1 MDNLEVK
8 KILIEESLR
17 KSQMSQIFDVVSN
30 DKMVFFRSLQQYK
43 NNKLLLGI
51 ILDESAYTTITIF
64 FGKVIDESR
73 KDIIIKLINELN
85 GLHNVEKFVL
95 NRNDELLVQVPYV
108 ALSQDF
114 NGDIALDLLKTLYHM
129 LTNTLRGGFNHD
141 LYGFFVI
148 FVVSGFHGVF
158 EKAVI
163 VGLFFQHAHA
173 ALSEKGIVTGKVG
186 LGDDD
191 DFFVAGKLEGTVKTG
206 AAASCDEDI
215 CFHN

>member
-43 NNKLLLGI
+43 SNKLLLGI

-64 FGKVIDESR
+64 FGKVIDESK

-129 LTNTLRGGFNHD
+129 LTNNAYDKF
-141 LYGFFVI
+141 
-148 FVVSGFHGVF
+148 
-158 EKAVI
+158 
-163 VGLFFQHAHA
+163 
-173 ALSEKGIVTGKVG
+173 
-186 LGDDD
+186 
-191 DFFVAGKLEGTVKTG
+191 
-206 AAASCDEDI
+206 EDI
-215 CFHN
+215 LGESMCNKL

>member
-51 ILDESAYTTITIF
+51 ILDES
-64 FGKVIDESR
+64 K

-129 LTNTLRGGFNHD
+129 LTNNAYDKF
-141 LYGFFVI
+141 
-148 FVVSGFHGVF
+148 
-158 EKAVI
+158 
-163 VGLFFQHAHA
+163 
-173 ALSEKGIVTGKVG
+173 
-186 LGDDD
+186 
-191 DFFVAGKLEGTVKTG
+191 
-206 AAASCDEDI
+206 EDI
-215 CFHN
+215 LGESMCNKL

>member
-73 KDIIIKLINELN
+73 KDIINELN

-129 LTNTLRGGFNHD
+129 LTNNAYDKF
-141 LYGFFVI
+141 
-148 FVVSGFHGVF
+148 
-158 EKAVI
+158 
-163 VGLFFQHAHA
+163 
-173 ALSEKGIVTGKVG
+173 
-186 LGDDD
+186 
-191 DFFVAGKLEGTVKTG
+191 
-206 AAASCDEDI
+206 EDI
-215 CFHN
+215 LGESMCNKL

>member
-108 ALSQDF
+108 ALSRDF

-129 LTNTLRGGFNHD
+129 LTNNAYDKF
-141 LYGFFVI
+141 
-148 FVVSGFHGVF
+148 
-158 EKAVI
+158 
-163 VGLFFQHAHA
+163 
-173 ALSEKGIVTGKVG
+173 
-186 LGDDD
+186 
-191 DFFVAGKLEGTVKTG
+191 
-206 AAASCDEDI
+206 EDI
-215 CFHN
+215 LGESMCNKL

>member
-30 DKMVFFRSLQQYK
+30 DKMVFFRSLKQYK

-64 FGKVIDESR
+64 FGKVIDESK

-129 LTNTLRGGFNHD
+129 LTNNAYDKF
-141 LYGFFVI
+141 
-148 FVVSGFHGVF
+148 
-158 EKAVI
+158 
-163 VGLFFQHAHA
+163 
-173 ALSEKGIVTGKVG
+173 
-186 LGDDD
+186 
-191 DFFVAGKLEGTVKTG
+191 
-206 AAASCDEDI
+206 EDI
-215 CFHN
+215 LGESMCNKL

>member
-30 DKMVFFRSLQQYK
+30 YKMVFFRSLQQNK

-51 ILDESAYTTITIF
+51 ILDESAYTAITIF
-64 FGKVIDESR
+64 FGKVIDESK

-129 LTNTLRGGFNHD
+129 LTNNAYDKF
-141 LYGFFVI
+141 
-148 FVVSGFHGVF
+148 
-158 EKAVI
+158 
-163 VGLFFQHAHA
+163 
-173 ALSEKGIVTGKVG
+173 
-186 LGDDD
+186 
-191 DFFVAGKLEGTVKTG
+191 
-206 AAASCDEDI
+206 EDI
-215 CFHN
+215 LGESMCNKL

>member
-30 DKMVFFRSLQQYK
+30 DKMVFLRSLQHYK

-64 FGKVIDESR
+64 FGKVIDESK

-114 NGDIALDLLKTLYHM
+114 NGDIVIDLL
-129 LTNTLRGGFNHD
+129 RD
-141 LYGFFVI
+141 LLVI
-148 FVVSGFHGVF
+148 LVKK
-158 EKAVI
+158 EYIK
-163 VGLFFQHAHA
+163 FQD
-173 ALSEKGIVTGKVG
+173 I
-186 LGDDD
+186 LGDSMMI
-191 DFFVAGKLEGTVKTG
+191 DFENN
-206 AAASCDEDI
+206 D
-215 CFHN
+215 

>member
-8 KILIEESLR
+8 NILIEESLR

-64 FGKVIDESR
+64 FGKVIDESK

-129 LTNTLRGGFNHD
+129 LTNNAYDKF
-141 LYGFFVI
+141 
-148 FVVSGFHGVF
+148 
-158 EKAVI
+158 
-163 VGLFFQHAHA
+163 
-173 ALSEKGIVTGKVG
+173 
-186 LGDDD
+186 
-191 DFFVAGKLEGTVKTG
+191 
-206 AAASCDEDI
+206 EDI
-215 CFHN
+215 LGESMCNKL

>member
-64 FGKVIDESR
+64 FGKVIDESSI

-114 NGDIALDLLKTLYHM
+114 NGDIVIDLL
-129 LTNTLRGGFNHD
+129 RD
-141 LYGFFVI
+141 LLVI
-148 FVVSGFHGVF
+148 LVKK
-158 EKAVI
+158 EYIK
-163 VGLFFQHAHA
+163 FQD
-173 ALSEKGIVTGKVG
+173 I
-186 LGDDD
+186 LGDSMMI
-191 DFFVAGKLEGTVKTG
+191 DFENN
-206 AAASCDEDI
+206 D
-215 CFHN
+215 

>member
-64 FGKVIDESR
+64 FGKVIDESK

-129 LTNTLRGGFNHD
+129 LTNNAYYKF
-141 LYGFFVI
+141 
-148 FVVSGFHGVF
+148 
-158 EKAVI
+158 
-163 VGLFFQHAHA
+163 
-173 ALSEKGIVTGKVG
+173 
-186 LGDDD
+186 
-191 DFFVAGKLEGTVKTG
+191 
-206 AAASCDEDI
+206 
-215 CFHN
+215 

>member
-64 FGKVIDESR
+64 FGKVIDESK

-129 LTNTLRGGFNHD
+129 LTN
-141 LYGFFVI
+141 
-148 FVVSGFHGVF
+148 
-158 EKAVI
+158 
-163 VGLFFQHAHA
+163 HAYD
-173 ALSEKGIVTGKVG
+173 K
-186 LGDDD
+186 
-191 DFFVAGKLEGTVKTG
+191 F
-206 AAASCDEDI
+206 
-215 CFHN
+215 

>member
-51 ILDESAYTTITIF
+51 ILDESAYTAITIF
-64 FGKVIDESR
+64 FGKVIDESK

-114 NGDIALDLLKTLYHM
+114 NGDIALDLLKTLYHI
-129 LTNTLRGGFNHD
+129 LTNNAYDKF
-141 LYGFFVI
+141 
-148 FVVSGFHGVF
+148 
-158 EKAVI
+158 
-163 VGLFFQHAHA
+163 
-173 ALSEKGIVTGKVG
+173 
-186 LGDDD
+186 
-191 DFFVAGKLEGTVKTG
+191 
-206 AAASCDEDI
+206 EDI
-215 CFHN
+215 LGESMCNKL

>member
-30 DKMVFFRSLQQYK
+30 DKMVFFRLLQQYK

-64 FGKVIDESR
+64 FGKVIDESK

-129 LTNTLRGGFNHD
+129 LTNNAYDKF
-141 LYGFFVI
+141 
-148 FVVSGFHGVF
+148 
-158 EKAVI
+158 
-163 VGLFFQHAHA
+163 
-173 ALSEKGIVTGKVG
+173 
-186 LGDDD
+186 
-191 DFFVAGKLEGTVKTG
+191 
-206 AAASCDEDI
+206 EDI
-215 CFHN
+215 LGESMCNKL

>member
-64 FGKVIDESR
+64 FGNVIDESK

-129 LTNTLRGGFNHD
+129 LTNNAYDKF
-141 LYGFFVI
+141 
-148 FVVSGFHGVF
+148 
-158 EKAVI
+158 
-163 VGLFFQHAHA
+163 
-173 ALSEKGIVTGKVG
+173 
-186 LGDDD
+186 
-191 DFFVAGKLEGTVKTG
+191 
-206 AAASCDEDI
+206 EDI
-215 CFHN
+215 LGESMCNKL

>member
-64 FGKVIDESR
+64 FGKVIDESK

-129 LTNTLRGGFNHD
+129 LTN
-141 LYGFFVI
+141 
-148 FVVSGFHGVF
+148 
-158 EKAVI
+158 
-163 VGLFFQHAHA
+163 HAYD
-173 ALSEKGIVTGKVG
+173 K
-186 LGDDD
+186 
-191 DFFVAGKLEGTVKTG
+191 F
-206 AAASCDEDI
+206 EDI
-215 CFHN
+215 LDESMCNKL

>member
-51 ILDESAYTTITIF
+51 TIF
-64 FGKVIDESR
+64 FGKVIDESK

-129 LTNTLRGGFNHD
+129 LTNNAYDKF
-141 LYGFFVI
+141 
-148 FVVSGFHGVF
+148 
-158 EKAVI
+158 
-163 VGLFFQHAHA
+163 
-173 ALSEKGIVTGKVG
+173 
-186 LGDDD
+186 
-191 DFFVAGKLEGTVKTG
+191 
-206 AAASCDEDI
+206 EDI
-215 CFHN
+215 LGESMCNKL

>member
-64 FGKVIDESR
+64 FGKVIDESK

-114 NGDIALDLLKTLYHM
+114 NGDIVIDLL
-129 LTNTLRGGFNHD
+129 RD
-141 LYGFFVI
+141 LLVI
-148 FVVSGFHGVF
+148 LVKK
-158 EKAVI
+158 EYIK
-163 VGLFFQHAHA
+163 FQD
-173 ALSEKGIVTGKVG
+173 I
-186 LGDDD
+186 LGDSMMI
-191 DFFVAGKLEGTVKTG
+191 DFENN
-206 AAASCDEDI
+206 D
-215 CFHN
+215 

>member
-64 FGKVIDESR
+64 FGKVIDESK

-129 LTNTLRGGFNHD
+129 LTNNAYDKF
-141 LYGFFVI
+141 
-148 FVVSGFHGVF
+148 
-158 EKAVI
+158 
-163 VGLFFQHAHA
+163 
-173 ALSEKGIVTGKVG
+173 
-186 LGDDD
+186 
-191 DFFVAGKLEGTVKTG
+191 
-206 AAASCDEDI
+206 EDI
-215 CFHN
+215 LGESMFNKL

>member
-30 DKMVFFRSLQQYK
+30 DKMVFFRSLKQYK

-64 FGKVIDESR
+64 FGKVIDESK

-114 NGDIALDLLKTLYHM
+114 NGDIALDLLKTLYHI
-129 LTNTLRGGFNHD
+129 LTNNAYDKF
-141 LYGFFVI
+141 
-148 FVVSGFHGVF
+148 
-158 EKAVI
+158 
-163 VGLFFQHAHA
+163 
-173 ALSEKGIVTGKVG
+173 
-186 LGDDD
+186 
-191 DFFVAGKLEGTVKTG
+191 
-206 AAASCDEDI
+206 EDI
-215 CFHN
+215 LGESMCNKL

>member
-64 FGKVIDESR
+64 FGKVIDESK

-95 NRNDELLVQVPYV
+95 NRNDEHLVQVPYV

-129 LTNTLRGGFNHD
+129 LTNNAYDKF
-141 LYGFFVI
+141 
-148 FVVSGFHGVF
+148 
-158 EKAVI
+158 
-163 VGLFFQHAHA
+163 
-173 ALSEKGIVTGKVG
+173 
-186 LGDDD
+186 
-191 DFFVAGKLEGTVKTG
+191 
-206 AAASCDEDI
+206 EDI
-215 CFHN
+215 LGESMCNKL

>member
-30 DKMVFFRSLQQYK
+30 DKMVFFRSLQPYK

-64 FGKVIDESR
+64 FGKVIDESK

-129 LTNTLRGGFNHD
+129 LTNNAYDKF
-141 LYGFFVI
+141 
-148 FVVSGFHGVF
+148 
-158 EKAVI
+158 
-163 VGLFFQHAHA
+163 
-173 ALSEKGIVTGKVG
+173 
-186 LGDDD
+186 
-191 DFFVAGKLEGTVKTG
+191 
-206 AAASCDEDI
+206 EDI
-215 CFHN
+215 LGESMCNKL

>member
-64 FGKVIDESR
+64 FGKVIDESK

-129 LTNTLRGGFNHD
+129 LANNAYDKF
-141 LYGFFVI
+141 
-148 FVVSGFHGVF
+148 
-158 EKAVI
+158 
-163 VGLFFQHAHA
+163 
-173 ALSEKGIVTGKVG
+173 
-186 LGDDD
+186 
-191 DFFVAGKLEGTVKTG
+191 
-206 AAASCDEDI
+206 EDI
-215 CFHN
+215 LGESMCNKL

>member
-64 FGKVIDESR
+64 FGKVVDESK

-129 LTNTLRGGFNHD
+129 LTHNAYD
-141 LYGFFVI
+141 K
-148 FVVSGFHGVF
+148 F
-158 EKAVI
+158 EEI
-163 VGLFFQHAHA
+163 
-173 ALSEKGIVTGKVG
+173 
-186 LGDDD
+186 LGESMYN
-191 DFFVAGKLEGTVKTG
+191 KL
-206 AAASCDEDI
+206 
-215 CFHN
+215 

>member
-64 FGKVIDESR
+64 FGKVIDEPK

-129 LTNTLRGGFNHD
+129 LTNYAYDKF
-141 LYGFFVI
+141 
-148 FVVSGFHGVF
+148 
-158 EKAVI
+158 
-163 VGLFFQHAHA
+163 
-173 ALSEKGIVTGKVG
+173 
-186 LGDDD
+186 
-191 DFFVAGKLEGTVKTG
+191 
-206 AAASCDEDI
+206 EDI
-215 CFHN
+215 LGESMCNKL

>member
-64 FGKVIDESR
+64 FGKVIDESK

-108 ALSQDF
+108 ALSQYF

-129 LTNTLRGGFNHD
+129 LTNNAYDKF
-141 LYGFFVI
+141 
-148 FVVSGFHGVF
+148 
-158 EKAVI
+158 
-163 VGLFFQHAHA
+163 
-173 ALSEKGIVTGKVG
+173 
-186 LGDDD
+186 
-191 DFFVAGKLEGTVKTG
+191 
-206 AAASCDEDI
+206 EDI
-215 CFHN
+215 LGESMCNKL

>member
-64 FGKVIDESR
+64 FGKVIDESK

-129 LTNTLRGGFNHD
+129 LTNNAYYKF
-141 LYGFFVI
+141 
-148 FVVSGFHGVF
+148 
-158 EKAVI
+158 
-163 VGLFFQHAHA
+163 
-173 ALSEKGIVTGKVG
+173 
-186 LGDDD
+186 
-191 DFFVAGKLEGTVKTG
+191 
-206 AAASCDEDI
+206 EDI
-215 CFHN
+215 LGESMCNKL

>member
-1 MDNLEVK
+1 MADLEIK

-51 ILDESAYTTITIF
+51 ILDESVYTAITIF
-64 FGKVIDESR
+64 FGKVIDESK

-129 LTNTLRGGFNHD
+129 LTNNAYDKF
-141 LYGFFVI
+141 
-148 FVVSGFHGVF
+148 
-158 EKAVI
+158 
-163 VGLFFQHAHA
+163 
-173 ALSEKGIVTGKVG
+173 
-186 LGDDD
+186 
-191 DFFVAGKLEGTVKTG
+191 
-206 AAASCDEDI
+206 EDI
-215 CFHN
+215 LGESMCNKL

>member
-51 ILDESAYTTITIF
+51 ILDDSAYTTITIF
-64 FGKVIDESR
+64 FGKVIDESK

-129 LTNTLRGGFNHD
+129 LTNNAYDKFKD
-141 LYGFFVI
+141 I
-148 FVVSGFHGVF
+148 
-158 EKAVI
+158 
-163 VGLFFQHAHA
+163 
-173 ALSEKGIVTGKVG
+173 
-186 LGDDD
+186 LGESMCN
-191 DFFVAGKLEGTVKTG
+191 KL
-206 AAASCDEDI
+206 
-215 CFHN
+215 

>member
-30 DKMVFFRSLQQYK
+30 DKMVFFRSLQPYK

-64 FGKVIDESR
+64 FGKVIDESK

-129 LTNTLRGGFNHD
+129 LTNNAYD
-141 LYGFFVI
+141 K
-148 FVVSGFHGVF
+148 F
-158 EKAVI
+158 ENI
-163 VGLFFQHAHA
+163 
-173 ALSEKGIVTGKVG
+173 
-186 LGDDD
+186 LGESMCN
-191 DFFVAGKLEGTVKTG
+191 KL
-206 AAASCDEDI
+206 
-215 CFHN
+215 